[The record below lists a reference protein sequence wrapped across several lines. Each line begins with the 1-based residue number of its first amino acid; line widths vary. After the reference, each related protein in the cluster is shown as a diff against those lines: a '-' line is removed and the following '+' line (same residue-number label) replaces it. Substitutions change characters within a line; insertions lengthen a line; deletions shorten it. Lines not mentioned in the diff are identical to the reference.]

1 MTNLSRVELHKSAQ
15 IAASASEVW
24 DLLSDWAGMQRWWL
38 TAEQGGLAGPTL
50 VACGLVGEHG
60 AVPRTRRMMLDNGAI
75 VEEQIFYQNDETR
88 RLYYKKSESAG
99 SDVSG
104 YVASAYVDEI
114 DGDHC
119 LMHVS
124 SWFDLRSPADVP
136 AAAAR
141 FEAIYQAIFDGF
153 QNYFSKA
160 VAGADH
166 GVIRG

>member
-1 MTNLSRVELHKSAQ
+1 MTKFSRVELHRSAP

-24 DLLSDWAGMQRWWL
+24 DLLSDWAGMLRWWL
-38 TAEQGGLAGPTL
+38 TAEQGGFAGPAL
-50 VACGLVGEHG
+50 VACDLVGEHG
-60 AVPRTRRMMLDNGAI
+60 AVPRTRRMTLDNGAV
-75 VEEQIFYQNDETR
+75 VEERIFYQNDAAR
-88 RLYYKKSESAG
+88 RLHYTKSEPAG

-119 LMHVS
+119 RMHVS
-124 SWFDLRSPADVP
+124 SWFDLRAPADVA

-153 QNYFSKA
+153 QNYFA
-160 VAGADH
+160 QAAADADH
-166 GVIRG
+166 GNR